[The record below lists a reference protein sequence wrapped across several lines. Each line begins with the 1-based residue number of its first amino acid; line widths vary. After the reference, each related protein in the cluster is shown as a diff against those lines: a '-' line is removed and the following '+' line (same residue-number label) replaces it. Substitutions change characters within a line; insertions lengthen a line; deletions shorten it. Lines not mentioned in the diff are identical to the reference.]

1 MRLALLLAPLVILTA
16 CQTPRDA
23 CISNAMREQRTLN
36 TLVEQTRANIARG
49 YGLADQQEVRTRP
62 DLCRGTDAS
71 GAPITVRCEKT
82 EVTTV
87 QVPVAID
94 LNAERAKL
102 DSLLARQSQ
111 LERQTAAAIQ
121 QCAAAY
127 PE

>member
-1 MRLALLLAPLVILTA
+1 MRRALFLVPLLFLAA
-16 CQTPRDA
+16 CETPREA
-23 CISNAMREQRTLN
+23 CINNAMREQRTLN
-36 TLVEQTRANIARG
+36 ALVETTRANIARG

-62 DLCRGTDAS
+62 DLCTGTDAT

-102 DSLLARQSQ
+102 TSLLERHRLMESQ
-111 LERQTAAAIQ
+111 TSAVMQ
-121 QCAAAY
+121 QCIAAY